1 MRNIGLFPILDSD
14 EIFIDA
20 HQAPVDRR
28 KMSRL
33 DSGATALIFAGMSVM
48 RELGRRLRAD
58 RAPPRFEPCLPRPAK
73 EPPAGP
79 GWIHE
84 IKHDGS
90 SVIDQYAGHGCDQ
103 HRSDHDVDRFDC
115 VAVPHQHV
123 VPQTDTRRAALRH
136 SVVAHQGPGFRSFG
150 VISVAAVTAAEEKLR
165 ISLNGG

>member
-20 HQAPVDRR
+20 HQAPADRR

-33 DSGATALIFAGMSVM
+33 DSGATALIFAGMSVA

-58 RAPPRFEPCLPRPAK
+58 RAPPRYEPCLPRPAK

-84 IKHDGS
+84 IKHDGFRI
-90 SVIDQYAGHGCDQ
+90 VA
-103 HRSDHDVDRFDC
+103 HRDGDRVRLVTRNGYDFADRFPL
-115 VAVPHQHV
+115 A
-123 VPQTDTRRAALRH
+123 
-136 SVVAHQGPGFRSFG
+136 
-150 VISVAAVTAAEEKLR
+150 VAAVAGLPVRSCVIDGEGIACDESGLSVFELPATLAA
-165 ISLNGG
+165 